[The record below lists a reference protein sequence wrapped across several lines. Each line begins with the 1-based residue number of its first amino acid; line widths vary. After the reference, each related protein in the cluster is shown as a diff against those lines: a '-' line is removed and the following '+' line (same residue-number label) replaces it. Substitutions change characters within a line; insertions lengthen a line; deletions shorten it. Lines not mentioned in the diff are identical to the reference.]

1 MDSHWRPTKD
11 GRNTTEALY
20 KLVVDSW
27 GLVVLHMIFSRGVTH
42 PMHNLETGDVFWVA
56 PFRLIEEKRE
66 EDGKTIRVIVMIDV
80 SQKYIGK
87 KYRFSSIS
95 RPIDL
100 EQFDVGQ
107 IRKSKE
113 QSFRVKGELLS
124 FIQRRKNTK

>member
-1 MDSHWRPTKD
+1 MNFPGPNDRIRIRGVVANVLDSNWLKGSNLTKV
-11 GRNTTEALY
+11 RY

-27 GLVVLHMIFSRGVTH
+27 GLVGLHMIFNRRGLH

-100 EQFDVGQ
+100 EQF
-107 IRKSKE
+107 SKA
-113 QSFRVKGELLS
+113 RLLL
-124 FIQRRKNTK
+124 